1 MKVGILVISF
11 FVNFLIYEYYI
22 GFCVSPYQ
30 VVKNLYKVLY
40 IYPSRVKTKVN
51 HPNNGTTKDLVVV
64 KLHK

>member
-1 MKVGILVISF
+1 MKVGILVNSF
-11 FVNFLIYEYYI
+11 FVNFLIYEYFI

-30 VVKNLYKVLY
+30 VVKYKVLY

-51 HPNNGTTKDLVVV
+51 RPNNGTAKDLIVV